1 MVEEPQVNTP
11 KQLPSS
17 YAAGQLLGRDAAVS
31 WEGYHCSGGQSIL
44 SFPVAKSSLAAW
56 HR

>member
-1 MVEEPQVNTP
+1 MVGEPQVSAP

-17 YAAGQLLGRDAAVS
+17 YAAGQLLGRDAAVP
-31 WEGYHCSGGQSIL
+31 WEGYHCSSGQSIL